1 MSDTKDIKKIV
12 EESYANIARSA
23 VTGGCGSCGC
33 NANQTVQLQLGEMGY
48 SQKDLRQ
55 APAGSNLG
63 LGCGNPVAISSLKP
77 GEIVL
82 DLGSGTGFDVFLAS
96 VKVGDTGKVIGVDMT
111 DEMLMQAR
119 ANAEKGG
126 FRNVEFK
133 KGDIEQLPVEDNSVD
148 VVISNCVINLAPD
161 KEKAFREAYRVLKVG
176 GRLMISDV
184 VLIKS
189 LPDQIKND
197 KELLIGCISGAI
209 LKEDY
214 ISLLEKTGFTNI
226 IIHREVPAF
235 LPEYASSITYSAVK

>member
-1 MSDTKDIKKIV
+1 MNTPDDVKNVVK
-12 EESYANIARSA
+12 ESYANIARAS
-23 VTGGCGSCGC
+23 GCGSCGC
-33 NANQTVQLQLGEMGY
+33 NANKTAQLQSGEMGY
-48 SQKDLRQ
+48 SDEEMRQ

-82 DLGSGTGFDVFLAS
+82 DLGSGTGFDVFLAAD
-96 VKVGDTGKVIGVDMT
+96 KVGNTGKVIGVDMT
-111 DEMLMQAR
+111 DEMLVQAR

-161 KEKAFREAYRVLKVG
+161 KEKVFCEAYRVLKTG

-184 VLIKS
+184 VLKKP
-189 LPDQIKND
+189 LPDELKND
-197 KELLIGCISGAI
+197 KALLSGCISGAI
-209 LKEDY
+209 LKQDY
-214 ISLLEKTGFTNI
+214 LKLLEKTGFQSVVL
-226 IIHREVPAF
+226 HREIPAF
-235 LPEYASSITYSAVK
+235 LPEYASSITYAAIK